1 MSTPINVLE
10 VFQKFFWLASGIDT
24 WLKKKEKPIE
34 NVKKRLYEPTVQIIL
49 YIYMYF
55 PEAKYNHGKS
65 WVRRTL
71 RTVVFLFLQRDS
83 I

>member
-24 WLKKKEKPIE
+24 WLKKKKEKPIE

-49 YIYMYF
+49 YIYICIFLKLNITM
-55 PEAKYNHGKS
+55 GK
-65 WVRRTL
+65 VG
-71 RTVVFLFLQRDS
+71 
-83 I
+83 